1 MLFEEKKY
9 EFEID
14 GRKCSFSTGKFARK
28 SHTAVMAQ
36 MGDTVV
42 LATVNIGKANV
53 DMGYFPLSVE
63 YMEKMYAA
71 GLISSSRFIKRDKF
85 PSDDAILRARIIDRT
100 IRPRFPNDYLNELS
114 VIVKVLSYDP
124 ENDPVLLG
132 INAVSVAL
140 VLSDAPFDGPIAGVR
155 VGLRE
160 GALIPYYKHIDR
172 DGFEDSDMNFVLGGD
187 EAGFTNIDSNMKE
200 VSEETVNEA
209 MTFGLNLMKP
219 WLEAQKEFLK
229 LIDFKEEVEYEKF
242 GIPEGLVDEIKKK
255 YYEELYSGDLLKK
268 DVLEDLFKQ
277 YESKYTKR
285 EIEMAY
291 EEVLKM
297 VVKGLAFE
305 KEKRMDG
312 RDLDEIRE
320 VESEV
325 SVLPRVHGS
334 GLFTRGLTQV
344 LTIATLGT
352 LRKQQTVEDMMG
364 EDLRNYMHYYIE
376 TPFVFGE
383 AGRIKYIPGRREVGH
398 GSLAEKALYPVLPN
412 TEDFPYTIVLMSE
425 IQSENGSSSMA
436 STCGSS
442 LALMDAGVP
451 IKRPVAGIGIGVIV
465 DDPNNVKDFKLLV
478 DMKGE
483 EDFYGYMDFKVT
495 GTSEGFTAIQ
505 MDTKAR
511 ALPPEVFSGGLVKAK
526 EAISKILDIMEKA
539 IPESKKEVS
548 VHAPKVASVK
558 IPAEKIGDLI
568 GPGGKNIRMLSE
580 TTNTEIEV
588 DNDGKVNIF
597 AVDKNSLEK
606 AEKIISSYALVP
618 EVGQVYEGVVDGVV
632 DFGAFVEIAPGVS
645 GLVHISEITD
655 KFIENVDEYVKVGDK
670 VKVKLLEIDSKSGK
684 MKLSMKGVS

>member
-28 SHTAVMAQ
+28 SHTAILAR

-42 LATVNIGKANV
+42 LATVNIARANV

-85 PSDDAILRARIIDRT
+85 PSDDAVLRARIIDRS
-100 IRPRFPNDYLNELS
+100 IRSRFPEDYLNELS

-124 ENDPVLLG
+124 ENDPLLLG
-132 INAVSVAL
+132 INAVSAAII
-140 VLSDAPFDGPIAGVR
+140 LSDAPFDGPIAGVR

-160 GALIPYYKHIDR
+160 GALIPYYKYIDR
-172 DGFEDSDMNFVLGGD
+172 DGFEDSDMNVVLGGD
-187 EAGFTNIDSNMKE
+187 GVGFSNIDSNMKE
-200 VSEETVNEA
+200 VSEEQINDA
-209 MTFGLNLMKP
+209 MEFGLELMKP
-219 WLEAQKEFLK
+219 WLDAQNEFVK
-229 LIDFKEEVEYEKF
+229 LVGHEEKEYEKF
-242 GIPEGLVDEIKKK
+242 GIPEGLVDEIKGK
-255 YYEELYSGDLLKK
+255 YYEQLYNGDVLRK
-268 DVLEDLFKQ
+268 DVLEELFKT
-277 YESKYTKR
+277 YESKHTKR

-291 EEVLKM
+291 EALLKI
-297 VVKGLAFE
+297 VVKSLAFE

-320 VESEV
+320 VGAEV
-325 SVLPRVHGS
+325 GVLPRVHGS

-383 AGRIKYIPGRREVGH
+383 VGRIKYIPGRREVGH
-398 GSLAEKALYPVLPN
+398 GSLAEKALYPVLPSI
-412 TEDFPYTIVLMSE
+412 EEFPYTIVLMSE

-436 STCGSS
+436 STCGST
-442 LALMDAGVP
+442 LALMQAGVP

-465 DDPNNVKDFKLLV
+465 DNPDDVQDFKLLV

-495 GTSEGFTAIQ
+495 GTREGFTAIQ
-505 MDTKAR
+505 MDTKAK
-511 ALPPEVFSGGLVKAK
+511 ALPPKVFTAGLTKAK
-526 EAISKILDIMEKA
+526 EALSKILDIMEQA
-539 IPESKKEVS
+539 IPESQTEVS
-548 VHAPKVASVK
+548 EYAPKVASVQ
-558 IPAEKIGDLI
+558 IPVEKIGDLI
-568 GPGGKNIRMLSE
+568 GPGGKNIRLLSE
-580 TTNTEIEV
+580 KTNTEVEV

-597 AVDKNSLEK
+597 AVDKESLEE
-606 AEKIISSYALVP
+606 AEKMILAYAMVP
-618 EVGQVYEGVVDGVV
+618 EVGQVYEGTVDGVV

-655 KFIENVDEYVKVGDK
+655 KFIKDVNEFVKVGDK
-670 VKVKLLEIDSKSGK
+670 VKVKLLEIDQRSGK
-684 MKLSMKGVS
+684 MKLSMKSA